1 MNIKKGDQ
9 VKIMAGKD
17 RGKTGTVLRVLREID
32 RVAVE
37 GVNMYKKHMKPKKQ
51 GQKGEVVSVVRPLAA
66 ANVQVVCKNCKKA
79 TRMGSRMEGNKKV
92 RYCKKCQAA
101 N

>member
-17 RGKTGTVLRVLREID
+17 RGKTGTVLRVLRD
-32 RVAVE
+32 AGRVSVD
-37 GVNMYKKHMKPKKQ
+37 GVNMYKKHMKPKRQ
-51 GQKGEVVSVVRPLAA
+51 NQKGEIVSVVRPLAV
-66 ANVQVVCKNCKKA
+66 ANVQIVCRSCKKPA
-79 TRMGSRMEGNKKV
+79 RMGSRMEGSKKV
-92 RYCKKCQAA
+92 RYCKRCDAA